1 MKNGNTSK
9 LRFDTERN
17 ARSSRHK
24 RFAAAFS
31 CFFILLAGISILLL
45 LSHYDF
51 NLSAVIKPADEQTTV
66 EETTAMY
73 TPQVEGVRSYLLVC
87 TDDDRSAVRFA
98 TVITADM
105 DENELII
112 TGLDTAE
119 SVSAA
124 GYTGNFVQHLSYG
137 GINQL
142 VLAAEKMSGKKIDR
156 YVTSTDTRFR
166 SAVNYVGG
174 FEIDVKKAVDVR
186 TQDLTAI
193 ISEGEQTM
201 SGDTMLSYIRYFEGQ
216 PDIQAEL
223 IAEMVGQK
231 ITEKNIAKADRYYER
246 IINLIESNIS
256 VLDFSS
262 MKLSFQALISGKEKA
277 KITVSD

>member
-17 ARSSRHK
+17 ARSLRLK
-24 RFAAAFS
+24 RFAVAFS
-31 CFFILLAGISILLL
+31 CFFILLAGVSILLL

-51 NLSAVIKPADEQTTV
+51 NLSAVIKPADEQTTA

-87 TDDDRSAVRFA
+87 TDDDRSTVRFA

-124 GYTGNFVQHLSYG
+124 GCTGNFEKHLSYG
-137 GINQL
+137 GITQL

-174 FEIDVKKAVDVR
+174 FEIDVKKAVNVR

-231 ITEKNIAKADRYYER
+231 ITEKNISKADRYYER

>member
-1 MKNGNTSK
+1 LKNGNNSK
-9 LRFDTERN
+9 LRFDTEKN
-17 ARSSRHK
+17 VRSSRLK

-31 CFFILLAGISILLL
+31 CFFVLLAGVSVLLL
-45 LSHYDF
+45 LRHYDF
-51 NLSAVIKPADEQTTV
+51 NLSAIIKPADEQTTA

-87 TDDDRSAVRFA
+87 MDDNRSAIRFT
-98 TVITADM
+98 TVVTADM
-105 DENELII
+105 DKNKLII

-124 GYTGNFVQHLSYG
+124 GFTGNFEQHLNYG
-137 GINQL
+137 GIDQM
-142 VLAAEKMSGKKIDR
+142 VLAAEEMSDIKIDR

-174 FEIDVKKAVDVR
+174 FEIDVKKAIDVR
-186 TQDLTAI
+186 TPDLTAI
-193 ISEGEQTM
+193 ISEGKQTM

-216 PDIQAEL
+216 PQIQAEL

-231 ITEKNIAKADRYYER
+231 ITEENFAKADRYYER

-277 KITVSD
+277 KIIVTD

>member
-1 MKNGNTSK
+1 MKNGNSSK

-17 ARSSRHK
+17 VRSSRLK

-31 CFFILLAGISILLL
+31 CFFILLAGISVLLL
-45 LSHYDF
+45 LRHYDF
-51 NLSAVIKPADEQTTV
+51 NLSAAIKPADEQTTA

-73 TPQVEGVRSYLLVC
+73 TPQAEGVRSYLLVC
-87 TDDDRSAVRFA
+87 TDDNRSAVRFA
-98 TVITADM
+98 TIVTADM
-105 DENELII
+105 DKNKLII

-124 GYTGNFVQHLSYG
+124 GYTGNFEQQLNYG
-137 GINQL
+137 GIDQL
-142 VLAAEKMSGKKIDR
+142 VLAAEEMSDIKIDR

-174 FEIDVKKAVDVR
+174 FEIDVKKAVNVR
-186 TQDLTAI
+186 TSDLTAV
-193 ISEGEQTM
+193 ISEGKQTM
-201 SGDTMLSYIRYFEGQ
+201 SGDTMLNYIRYFEGKPQ
-216 PDIQAEL
+216 IQAEL

-231 ITEKNIAKADRYYER
+231 ITEENLTKADRYYER

-262 MKLSFQALISGKEKA
+262 MKLSFQALTSGKEKA
-277 KITVSD
+277 KIIVSD